1 VYQVDAFGIFCAES
15 ERLNPNPENVDQGF
29 NDSPETSRNS
39 VHIPQ
44 QGDREDAPLSI
55 VYAGLPPAHSNR
67 ENISE
72 PRVSEHLESR
82 YEPHVPSSQK
92 LLTRPLGI
100 AREAVQL
107 DSANEEPRAAVTLH
121 SEIIEQVQM
130 IFPPSM
136 SFRSGI
142 NEPPGPYVT
151 HPALRMCLCL
161 FIVLVRSD

>member
-1 VYQVDAFGIFCAES
+1 
-15 ERLNPNPENVDQGF
+15 LNPNPENVEQGF

-44 QGDREDAPLSI
+44 QGDREHAPLSI
-55 VYAGLPPAHSNR
+55 VYAGPPPAHSNR
-67 ENISE
+67 ENSSE
-72 PRVSEHLESR
+72 PRVSEHVESR
-82 YEPHVPSSQK
+82 HEPHVPSSQK

-107 DSANEEPRAAVTLH
+107 DSAHEEPRAAVTLH

-130 IFPPSM
+130 IS
-136 SFRSGI
+136 
-142 NEPPGPYVT
+142 PGPYVT

-161 FIVLVRSD
+161 FIVLVRSDQCITRYTRRCRCT